1 MTAIITAIT
10 SFVTAAIGWM
20 TSYVASITASGNEI
34 LLLAVVC
41 VPLVG
46 LGAGLV
52 RQNSRPIRRTWS
64 TCDS

>member
-1 MTAIITAIT
+1 MAETGLAAIISALG
-10 SFVTAAIGWM
+10 SFVTGAISWM
-20 TSYVASITASGNEI
+20 SSFVSAIAGSDL

-52 RQNSRPIRRTWS
+52 RRLVSIKA
-64 TCDS
+64 

>member
-1 MTAIITAIT
+1 MSALITAIT
-10 SFVTAAIGWM
+10 SFVTAAISWM
-20 TSYVASITASGNEI
+20 SSYVAAITASGNEV

-52 RQNSRPIRRTWS
+52 KRLVSIRA
-64 TCDS
+64 

>member
-1 MTAIITAIT
+1 MAESGMTALITAIT
-10 SFVTAAIGWM
+10 SFVTGAISWM
-20 TSYVASITASGNEI
+20 GSYVSAITTSGNEV

-52 RQNSRPIRRTWS
+52 KRLVSIKA
-64 TCDS
+64 

>member
-1 MTAIITAIT
+1 MTPVTGMAALISAIG
-10 SFVTAAIGWM
+10 SFVTGAISWM
-20 TSYVASITASGNEI
+20 GEYVSAITASGNEV

-52 RQNSRPIRRTWS
+52 KRLVSIRA
-64 TCDS
+64 

>member
-1 MTAIITAIT
+1 MAETGLAAIISAIG
-10 SFVTAAIGWM
+10 SFVTGAIGWM

-52 RQNSRPIRRTWS
+52 RRLVSIKA
-64 TCDS
+64 

>member
-1 MTAIITAIT
+1 MEPVSAMTAIITAIT
-10 SFVTAAIGWM
+10 SFVTAAVGWM
-20 TSYVASITASGNEI
+20 GSYVGAITESGNEI

-52 RQNSRPIRRTWS
+52 KRLVSIKA
-64 TCDS
+64 

>member
-1 MTAIITAIT
+1 MEPVAGMSALISAIS
-10 SFVTAAIGWM
+10 SFVTGAITWM
-20 TSYVASITASGNEI
+20 GDYVQAITASGNEV

-52 RQNSRPIRRTWS
+52 RRLVTIKA
-64 TCDS
+64 

>member
-1 MTAIITAIT
+1 MAETGLAAIISAIG
-10 SFVTAAIGWM
+10 SFVTGAISWM
-20 TSYVASITASGNEI
+20 SSFVSAIAGSDL

-52 RQNSRPIRRTWS
+52 RRLVSIKA
-64 TCDS
+64 

>member
-1 MTAIITAIT
+1 MAETGLAAIISAIG
-10 SFVTAAIGWM
+10 SFVTGAIGWM
-20 TSYVASITASGNEI
+20 SSFVSAIAGSDL

-52 RQNSRPIRRTWS
+52 RRLVSIKA
-64 TCDS
+64 